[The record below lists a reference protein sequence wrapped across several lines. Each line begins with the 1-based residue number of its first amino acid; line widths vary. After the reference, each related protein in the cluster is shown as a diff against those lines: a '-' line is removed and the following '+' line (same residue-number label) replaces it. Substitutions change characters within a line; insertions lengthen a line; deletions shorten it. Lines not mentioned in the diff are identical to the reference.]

1 MTNDLI
7 DQPTGKT
14 VKELLDEHYNAFEG
28 CEVLHEYGQRHN
40 VQSQAV
46 LTIDTDERAYLMAEY
61 LRPQIEG
68 KVVVEIGG
76 GIGLLAMYM
85 GDIAKRVY
93 CIEANPV
100 WSSVFLACLIKSK
113 PKNVSF
119 LFGAADEFIGDIKG
133 DVALFLTHSGVQ
145 SMKLVAANFAP
156 LVIDVHG
163 QMIAENPD
171 AFDKFARTMRL
182 VA

>member
-1 MTNDLI
+1 MSNNVTDDKSI
-7 DQPTGKT
+7 
-14 VKELLDEHYNAFEG
+14 KELLDEHYNAFEG
-28 CEVLHEYGQRHN
+28 CEALHEYTQRHN

-46 LTIDTDERAYLMAEY
+46 LTIDTEERAFLMSEY

-68 KVVVEIGG
+68 KTVVEIGG

-85 GDIAKRVY
+85 GQIAKRVY

-100 WSSVFLACLIKSK
+100 WSSVFLACLIKDK
-113 PKNVSF
+113 PRNVSF
-119 LFGAADEFIGDIKG
+119 LFGAADEFIGDISG
-133 DVALFLTHSGVQ
+133 DVALFLTHSGVN

-156 LVIDVHG
+156 IVIDVHG
-163 QMIAENPD
+163 QMIAENPE
-171 AFDKFARTMRL
+171 AFDKFASELRL

>member
-1 MTNDLI
+1 MSE
-7 DQPTGKT
+7 DQRLNNT

-28 CEVLHEYGQRHN
+28 CEALHEYTQRHN

-46 LTIDTDERAYLMAEY
+46 LTIDTDERAYLMSEY

-68 KVVVEIGG
+68 KTVIEIGG
-76 GIGLLAMYM
+76 GIGLLSMYM

-100 WSSVFLACLIKSK
+100 WASVFLACLIKNK
-113 PKNVSF
+113 PKNVSY

-133 DVALFLTHSGVQ
+133 DVALFLTHSGVE
-145 SMKLVAANFAP
+145 SMKLIAANFAP
-156 LVIDVHG
+156 KVIDVHG
-163 QMIAENPD
+163 QMIAQNPE
-171 AFDKFARTMRL
+171 AFDKFAREARL

>member
-1 MTNDLI
+1 MSNELI
-7 DQPTGKT
+7 DQPTDSIKA
-14 VKELLDEHYNAFEG
+14 LLDEHYNAFEG
-28 CEVLHEYGQRHN
+28 CEVLHEYTQRHN

-46 LTIDTDERAYLMAEY
+46 LTIDTEERAFLMSEY

-68 KVVVEIGG
+68 KTVIEIGG

-85 GDIAKRVY
+85 GQIAKRVY

-100 WSSVFLACLIKSK
+100 WSSVFLACLIKDK

-119 LFGAADEFIGDIKG
+119 LFGAADEFIGDIRG
-133 DVALFLTHSGVQ
+133 DVALFLTHSGVD

-156 LVIDVHG
+156 VVIDVHG
-163 QMIAENPD
+163 QMIAENPEV
-171 AFDKFARTMRL
+171 FDKFARTMRL

>member
-1 MTNDLI
+1 MT
-7 DQPTGKT
+7 QPDTNSG
-14 VKELLDEHYNAFEG
+14 KELLDEHYNAFEG
-28 CEVLHEYGQRHN
+28 CEALHEYSQRHN
-40 VQSQAV
+40 IQSQAV
-46 LTIDTDERAYLMAEY
+46 LTIDTDERAAQMAEY

-68 KVVVEIGG
+68 KTVVEIGG

-113 PKNVSF
+113 PKNVSY
-119 LFGAADEFIGDIKG
+119 LFGAADEFLGHIKG
-133 DVALFLTHSGVQ
+133 DVALFLTHSGVD
-145 SMKLVAANFAP
+145 SMKLIASQFAP
-156 LVIDVHG
+156 IVIDVHG
-163 QMIAENPD
+163 QMIAENPE
-171 AFDKFARTMRL
+171 AFDKFAREMRL

>member
-1 MTNDLI
+1 MTEAPKKDS
-7 DQPTGKT
+7 

-28 CEVLHEYGQRHN
+28 SEALMDYSQRHN
-40 VQSQAV
+40 IQSQAV

-68 KVVVEIGG
+68 KTVVEIGG

-85 GDIAKRVY
+85 GGIAKRVY

-113 PKNVSF
+113 PKNASF
-119 LFGAADEFIGDIKG
+119 LFGAADEFLGHIKG
-133 DVALFLTHSGVQ
+133 DVALFLTHSGVD
-145 SMKLVAANFAP
+145 SMRMIASQFAP
-156 LVIDVHG
+156 VVIDVHG
-163 QMIAENPD
+163 QMIAENPE